1 MTDAYQNAAFIPDGM
16 AYPARWAAA
25 AAAFRA
31 AHPPETIPYGPT
43 DRQAMDLFRPTN
55 PKGLLVFIHG
65 GYWKQF
71 HRHDWSH
78 LAAGALAR
86 GWAVAMPSYDL
97 CPDVR
102 IADITV
108 QMRAALT
115 SAMAQVDG
123 PTVLTGHSAGGHL
136 TARLAATPRLV
147 RAVPISPLSNLAPLM
162 ATDMN
167 ATLRIDV
174 PEAAAESPVLHP
186 KPMTPVHVWVGADE
200 RPAFLEQARWLSA
213 AWTAPLT
220 VAAGQHHFNVIDGL
234 ADPDSPLMTALL
246 EGLP

>member
-1 MTDAYQNAAFIPDGM
+1 MTEAYQNAAFIPDGM
-16 AYPARWAAA
+16 TYPARWAAD

-31 AHPPETIPYGPT
+31 KHPPETIPYGPT
-43 DRQAMDLFRPTN
+43 DRQALDLFRPAD
-55 PKGLLVFIHG
+55 PRGLLVFIHG

-97 CPDVR
+97 CPAVR
-102 IADITV
+102 IADITR
-108 QMRAALT
+108 QMRAALQT
-115 SAMAQVDG
+115 AMAHIPG

-136 TARLAATPRLV
+136 TARLAATPGLS

-167 ATLRIDV
+167 ATLRIDG
-174 PEAAAESPVLHP
+174 PEAAAESPMLHP
-186 KPMTPVHVWVGADE
+186 RPSTPTHIWVGADE
-200 RPAFLEQARWLSA
+200 RPAFLDQARWLA
-213 AWTAPLT
+213 TAWKAPLT
-220 VAAGQHHFNVIDGL
+220 VAPGQHHFNVIDGL
-234 ADPDSPLMTALL
+234 ADAGSPLMTALL